1 MIQVFNLETK
11 QKMKQCEVPEDVR
24 YWRWIGEDELGI
36 VGKSGV
42 YHTSVNNSDAPT
54 KIFDQDAKFTSA

>member
-11 QKMKQCEVPEDVR
+11 EKVKVCEVPETVR
-24 YWRWIGEDELGI
+24 FWKWISEDSLGI

-42 YHTSVNNSDAPT
+42 YHTDITNTDTPNKV
-54 KIFDQDAKFTSA
+54 FD